1 LQQYASRLNMSF
13 GNRNEKFTLFQKDLS
28 MKKTSLLFAVFTLTT
43 CILATYAAAQTAN
56 VLSAAN
62 AQAEVPKID
71 NPLDI
76 STIPAGATAGQLG
89 ERLMDIA
96 TFRPTDITSQEQAM
110 AFLEKKIVALKAVAE
125 LIVKRE
131 DAAQELKDEARMF
144 KLQAIFIENQN
155 DPDKALEAIEIYQ
168 KELAEAKSDV
178 LYQAQMLT
186 FQLKI
191 ANIIR
196 PAMMGVEGDHIDN
209 FKKFLEE
216 AKTFL
221 AANEFQP
228 DYVRLPMMLLQVSE
242 MLDQDGKSDLQKFV
256 IAELKLVLSK
266 SDSEDAKEVV
276 ERMEGL
282 LRFAELPGS
291 EIEFQCILLDGKKLD
306 IKDFRGKVV
315 LIDYWTTWCGPCRMA
330 VPTMKAL
337 YDKYHEKGLELIA
350 YSCDDDL
357 DDLKEYEEE
366 SPHPWHVASVV
377 MSTESELTDYSTYYG
392 IPGYPTFVLIDKA
405 GKVLLVTHDID
416 EIDEKLT
423 ELF

>member
-1 LQQYASRLNMSF
+1 
-13 GNRNEKFTLFQKDLS
+13 